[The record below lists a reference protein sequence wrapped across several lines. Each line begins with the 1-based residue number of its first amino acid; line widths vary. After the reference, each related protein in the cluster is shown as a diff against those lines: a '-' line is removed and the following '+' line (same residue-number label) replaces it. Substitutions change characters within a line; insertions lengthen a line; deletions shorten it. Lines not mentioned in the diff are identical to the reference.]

1 MGIRNQVEFKVSGK
15 YALFTD
21 PITRVGGE
29 KCTYLIPTYQ
39 ALKGIIESI
48 YWKPTLI
55 WYIDE
60 IRIMNPIRTSSKNV
74 KPRVWEGGNSLS
86 IYNYLED
93 VAYHV
98 RAHFEWNTTRK
109 DLEKDRNEH
118 KHHNIA
124 RRMIERGGRRDIFL
138 GTRECQG
145 YVEPCLFDEGKGYF
159 DELAEMSFG
168 MMFHSFAYPDETGE
182 NELKARF
189 WEPKMMN
196 GIIRFIKPD
205 ECKVERFIKPMKA
218 KIIATVGLD
227 EPGLEEYF
235 E

>member
-1 MGIRNQVEFKVSGK
+1 MGIRNQVEFMVSGK

-39 ALKGIIESI
+39 ALKGIIESV
-48 YWKPTLI
+48 YWKPTFI

-60 IRIMNPIRTSSKNV
+60 IRVMNPIRTGSKNV

-93 VAYHV
+93 VVYHV
-98 RAHFEWNTTRK
+98 RAHFEWNLQRP
-109 DLEKDRNEH
+109 DLERDRNEH
-118 KHHNIA
+118 KHHNVA
-124 RRMIERGGRRDIFL
+124 RRMVERGGRRDIFL

-145 YVEPCLFDEGKGYF
+145 YVEPCQFDEGKGTF
-159 DELAEMSFG
+159 DELAEISFG
-168 MMFHSFAYPDETGE
+168 LMFHSFAYPDETGQ
-182 NELKARF
+182 NNLMARF
-189 WEPKMMN
+189 WEPKMLN
-196 GIIRFIKPD
+196 GIIRFIRPE
-205 ECKVERFIKPMKA
+205 ECKVERLIKKMKA
-218 KIIATVGLD
+218 EVIATVGLD
-227 EPGLEEYF
+227 EPGLDEFF